1 MACRAGSVLV
11 IMAVAVAFDG
21 IVTFAVTVTVTEIM
35 VMLVMQIWRMI
46 VVVLERFVAMQ
57 VSVFAHDFRLVR
69 VQVMAVVVAMR
80 VFVFERF
87 VPVDVLVSLGQM

>member
-1 MACRAGSVLV
+1 MV
-11 IMAVAVAFDG
+11 VAVF
-21 IVTFAVTVTVTEIM
+21 
-35 VMLVMQIWRMI
+35 
-46 VVVLERFVAMQ
+46 ERFVA
-57 VSVFAHDFRLVR
+57 VAVGVFAEHGRGVR